1 MPFTNNPVSENDLP
15 QMQEVEFHPLQPNY
29 RKVQIIR
36 ASLMGLLAGVVLGIA
51 WLVIPGFLLIKILG
65 TVVVLVWIFLNII
78 FINKRF
84 AIKGYALRDHDIMYR
99 SGWLFRSVTVIP
111 FNRVQHTEI
120 GQGPVERYF
129 NLTELTLSTAGG
141 QLADLSIAGL
151 TPDDAQR
158 IRDFIVSKAGQ
169 NAPEQIL

>member
-1 MPFTNNPVSENDLP
+1 MSFTNQPIYEHDLP
-15 QMQEVEFHPLQPNY
+15 QMQEVDFHPLQPNY

-36 ASLMGLLAGVVLGIA
+36 ASFLGLLAGVALGIA
-51 WLVIPGFLLIKILG
+51 WLVIPGFLLFKMLG
-65 TVVVLVWIFLNII
+65 TGVVLLWVFLNML

-84 AIKGYALRDHDIMYR
+84 AVKGYALRDHDIMYR

-129 NLTELTLSTAGG
+129 NLAELTLYTAGG

-158 IRDFIVSKAGQ
+158 MRDFIVSKAGQ
-169 NAPEQIL
+169 DATEQIL